1 MVIVLLA
8 ELRETSMSKFFA
20 SVLNGAGIL
29 LWMCGIAMAQTR
41 DPRVD
46 ELTKETAALKRTIAD
61 QGARIAELEK
71 AVKALQTAAP
81 PLPSRIPAEIP
92 PWHRASNWALIKAG
106 MSEAQVVEILGPPT
120 SVDTSIDTRI
130 LVYAPDARSTS
141 TLKGSV
147 TLTGDR
153 VNSMVP
159 PSF

>member
-1 MVIVLLA
+1 
-8 ELRETSMSKFFA
+8 MSKFFA
-20 SVLNGAGIL
+20 NAGVL
-29 LWMCGIAMAQTR
+29 LWMCGVAMAQTH

-46 ELTKETAALKRTIAD
+46 ELTKETAQLKRTITD

-71 AVKALQTAAP
+71 AVKSLQAAAAP
-81 PLPSRIPAEIP
+81 PLPARIPPEIP

-130 LVYAPDARSTS
+130 LVYAPDSRSTS

-147 TLTGDR
+147 TLTDDR
-153 VNSMVP
+153 VTAMVP